1 MIINHQ
7 KNIGLVFEAAVAY
20 LSRESWQLWL
30 LRLLTVFRLFTNCE
44 FVPRGDEFVCK
55 ADVLHFLFLS
65 SFGYVDIRA

>member
-1 MIINHQ
+1 MIINHK

-55 ADVLHFLFLS
+55 AECFTFPFLS
-65 SFGYVDIRA
+65 SFGYVTL